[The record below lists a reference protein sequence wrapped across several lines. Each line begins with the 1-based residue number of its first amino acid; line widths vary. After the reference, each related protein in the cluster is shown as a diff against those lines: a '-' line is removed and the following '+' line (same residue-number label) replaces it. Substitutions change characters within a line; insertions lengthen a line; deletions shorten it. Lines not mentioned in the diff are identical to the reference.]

1 MAEKGTVFFDM
12 DDTIVEWTVRWHD
25 CFVQTAAEYGVT
37 VTAARAKKALL
48 QTFKADYRACVRKH
62 AESGDEIAFWMAFD
76 GKVLAA
82 LGVRED
88 EPHATKR
95 VVELLKNPDNVRLFP
110 DAADTLATLQGL
122 GYGLGIVTSRPKAD
136 PDLERLGIRRFFGP
150 VVDAFAARGVK
161 GEPHVFPFARSRTTD
176 ADAPV
181 WHVGDDYHDDIV
193 AARQAGFRPILI
205 DRADRY
211 SDRDCVRITALS
223 QLEQILG

>member
-12 DDTIVEWTVRWHD
+12 DDTLVEWTVRWHD
-25 CFVQTAAEYGVT
+25 CFVQTAAEHGVT

-48 QTFKADYRACVRKH
+48 QTFKAEYRACIRRH
-62 AESGDEIAFWMAFD
+62 AESSDEVAFWIDFD
-76 GKVLAA
+76 ARVLAA
-82 LGVRED
+82 LGVKED
-88 EPHATKR
+88 APRATER

-110 DAADTLATLQGL
+110 DAADTLAALQEL

-161 GEPHVFPFARSRTTD
+161 GEPHVFPFARSRTAD
-176 ADAPV
+176 VDAPA

-193 AARQAGFRPILI
+193 AARQAGFRAVLI
-205 DRADRY
+205 DRTDRY
-211 SDRDCVRITALS
+211 SDRDCARITALS
-223 QLEQILG
+223 QLEQVLK